1 MAETK
6 SVKLS
11 ILICTIPKRAAFMER
26 LLNILMPQIYGIEKY
41 VELEIDNHP
50 TDSIGTKRNRLLQK
64 ARGKY
69 VAFIDDD
76 DRVSETYVLNLL
88 IGIDKGVDCCS
99 LVGVITEDGEN
110 PTLFYHSIQHSRY
123 ETINFPSKPR
133 DYALAHHLRYPN
145 HLNCIR
151 SDIAKMFDFPEIN
164 HGEDTSWATKIH
176 HSGQLMTEHKIEE
189 VIYFYD
195 YRSKK

>member
-1 MAETK
+1 MG
-6 SVKLS
+6 SDSIKLS
-11 ILICTIPKRAAFMER
+11 LLICTIPKRAAFMER
-26 LLNILMPQIYGIEKY
+26 LLNILMPQIYGIERY
-41 VELEIDNHP
+41 VEIEIDAHP

-99 LVGVITEDGEN
+99 LLGIITDDGEN
-110 PTLFYHSIQHSRY
+110 PRYFEHSLSYNEYRTVKRDGRDFYER
-123 ETINFPSKPR
+123 F
-133 DYALAHHLRYPN
+133 PN
-145 HLNCIR
+145 HVSCIR
-151 SDIAKMFDFPEIN
+151 ADIAKQFIFPETN
-164 HGEDTSWATKIH
+164 HGEDTDWAAQIH
-176 HSGQLMTEHKIEE
+176 RSGQLMTEHYIEE

-195 YRSKK
+195 YRTKK